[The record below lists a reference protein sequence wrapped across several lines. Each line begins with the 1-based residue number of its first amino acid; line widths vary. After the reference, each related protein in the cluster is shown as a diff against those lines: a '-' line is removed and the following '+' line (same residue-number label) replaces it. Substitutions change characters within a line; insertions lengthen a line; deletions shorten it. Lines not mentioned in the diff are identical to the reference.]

1 MHKKWV
7 IYLNIYK
14 MSLTLNAANPRKSV
28 LDLIP
33 LAAILCLIIG
43 FLFNRVTSNI
53 GFGLAGLYTLIKI
66 KEISYLFRNKW
77 MWTFMAMALVPLI
90 SDLWTTGIYFF
101 AERGIMK
108 CVLILFP
115 AFVFATSPDAKK
127 VTILHIIIIVAMLI
141 STIYSMTLFLTDQS
155 DILASYKVS
164 KVMKV
169 LSYGDHIR
177 ISWMVVISILMAI
190 YQLVKS
196 TSKVWTIPL
205 VSYVVIQTLF
215 LHFLGSK
222 TGLLSLYM
230 MYMILTFYLLPQ
242 GKKWVFIV
250 VLALLAGIA
259 LLSVKFIPSLK
270 ERVNFIRYDFEHYS
284 KGEYRDGLSDAVRFY
299 SLMAG
304 KDIIAEHPISGV
316 GFSRLQQSTNQW
328 YDQNRP
334 EIKTESRFLP
344 SSQYIIYWAS
354 GGILA
359 LLVMMVHT
367 LMPFF
372 MRCLRT
378 DVWFMAFFIPAISSF
393 TYETHLEGQLPLF
406 VYGFFTAWFW
416 FLACGNEE
424 KQIAD
429 LKN

>member
-1 MHKKWV
+1 
-7 IYLNIYK
+7 

-28 LDLIP
+28 FDLIP

-115 AFVFATSPDAKK
+115 AFVFATSPDVKK

-259 LLSVKFIPSLK
+259 LLSVKYIPSLK

>member
-259 LLSVKFIPSLK
+259 LLSVKYIPSLK

>member
-1 MHKKWV
+1 
-7 IYLNIYK
+7 

-115 AFVFATSPDAKK
+115 AFVFAISPDAKK
-127 VTILHIIIIVAMLI
+127 ATILHIIIIAAMLI
-141 STIYSMTLFLTDQS
+141 STVYSMTLFFIDQS

-190 YQLVKS
+190 YQLAKRPK
-196 TSKVWTIPL
+196 TVWKIL
-205 VSYVVIQTLF
+205 LIAYIIFQTLF

-242 GKKWVFIV
+242 GKKWIFIV

-304 KDIIAEHPISGV
+304 KDIITGHPISGV

-359 LLVMMVHT
+359 LLVMMAHT

-372 MRCLRT
+372 IRCLRT

-416 FLACGNEE
+416 FLACGNED
-424 KQIAD
+424 KPPS
-429 LKN
+429 NM

>member
-1 MHKKWV
+1 
-7 IYLNIYK
+7 

-259 LLSVKFIPSLK
+259 LLSVKYIPSLK

>member
-1 MHKKWV
+1 LHKKWV

>member
-33 LAAILCLIIG
+33 LAAIICLIIG

>member
-1 MHKKWV
+1 MSFSLSTENSKKS
-7 IYLNIYK
+7 IID
-14 MSLTLNAANPRKSV
+14 M
-28 LDLIP
+28 IP
-33 LAAILCLIIG
+33 LAAILCLITG

-53 GFGLAGLYTLIKI
+53 GFGLAGIYTLIKI

-77 MWTFMAMALVPLI
+77 MWTFMALALVPLI
-90 SDLWTTGIYFF
+90 SDILTEGAYFF

-115 AFVFATSPDAKK
+115 AFVFAVSPDIKK
-127 VTILHIIIIVAMLI
+127 TEILHTIVIVAMLI
-141 STIYSMTLFLTDQS
+141 SSIYSMTLFLTDQS
-155 DILASYKVS
+155 DVLASYKVS

-190 YQLVKS
+190 YELVK
-196 TSKVWTIPL
+196 KPKKIL
-205 VSYVVIQTLF
+205 VILLVLYVILQTVF

-222 TGLLSLYM
+222 TGLLSLYL
-230 MYMILTFYLLPQ
+230 MYMILTYFLLPQ

-250 VLALLAGIA
+250 VLVLLAGVA
-259 LLSVKFIPSLK
+259 FTSVKYIPSLK

-304 KDIIAEHPISGV
+304 KDIINAHPYLGV
-316 GFSRLQQSTNQW
+316 GFSRLQEKTNVW
-328 YDQNRP
+328 YDKNRP
-334 EIKTESRFLP
+334 EIKNESRFLP
-344 SSQYIIYWAS
+344 SSQYVIYWAS

-359 LLVMMVHT
+359 FMVILAHT

-372 MRCLRT
+372 IRCLRS
-378 DVWFMAFFIPAISSF
+378 DIWFMAFFIPAIGSF

-406 VYGFFTAWFW
+406 VYGFFAAWFW
-416 FLACGNEE
+416 FLACGKNNV
-424 KQIAD
+424 
-429 LKN
+429 LKS

>member
-1 MHKKWV
+1 
-7 IYLNIYK
+7 